1 MDSTATDFG
10 GVSQRRPTIP
20 GLNLSRC
27 QRAYF
32 GLPRVC
38 AREILREIR
47 RHMPFRQTIAAKI
60 FGLAIILLLL
70 TIALAGFLLYEVTRT
85 TQDLTVVA
93 NFDVPLTQS
102 LARLHEFGLR
112 RRLAFERWFGALNA
126 AEPNREIVAEATENY
141 ALFTRKLTDEFST
154 ARRIIDAYPENAPGS
169 HTLAEV
175 ETLLDQ
181 IQPAY
186 KTLNN
191 RQREVLDMQRAGQH
205 DKANEQLNLLND
217 LQGTVQNQ
225 RESVNSKMAAWSDA
239 ATKATEQR
247 ERRVFWLT
255 IAATT
260 STVLLGLAVA
270 ALITNRLSRPVRS
283 LALAMRDVQEGNL
296 NIQLPVSSTDEV
308 GRLTD
313 SFNFFVQELRSKE
326 RMKQTFGK
334 YIDPRILE
342 HVLAQ
347 PGAEAATGGRRDM
360 TVSFADLVGFTSLS
374 ERLTPLVMVTLLNRH
389 FGLQALAVQE
399 HLGVVDKFVGDSI
412 VAFWGPP
419 FVKSEE
425 HAVLACR
432 AAQAQLLALDKL
444 RRELPDITG
453 LRRDA
458 PTVDLC
464 IGICTGEVVVGN
476 IGSENTRSYTVVG
489 DTVNL
494 AARLERANRVYGTR
508 ILVGESTVQAIG
520 SEFEIR
526 EIDTISV
533 KGKTETTRVFEVMS
547 MAGQL
552 SEESVRLR
560 DRYDQARRMYLGQD
574 WDRAETTFHECLQ
587 IRPNDGPSRVLL
599 ERIQFLRRNPPGK
612 DWNGVWHLREK

>member
-1 MDSTATDFG
+1 MQD
-10 GVSQRRPTIP
+10 
-20 GLNLSRC
+20 
-27 QRAYF
+27 
-32 GLPRVC
+32 
-38 AREILREIR
+38 ILREIR
-47 RHMPFRQTIAAKI
+47 CHMPFRQTIAAKI

-85 TQDLTVVA
+85 KQDLTIVA

-126 AEPNREIVAEATENY
+126 TEPNGEIVAEATENY

-154 ARRIIDAYPENAPGS
+154 ARRIIEAYPKNAPGS

-186 KTLNN
+186 KTINN
-191 RQREVLDMQRAGQH
+191 RQREVLDMQLAGQH
-205 DKANEQLNLLND
+205 EKANEQLNLLND
-217 LQGTVQNQ
+217 VQGTVQNQ
-225 RESVNSKMAAWSDA
+225 RESVNSKMAAWSDSA
-239 ATKATEQR
+239 AKATEQR

-283 LALAMRDVQEGNL
+283 LATAMRDVQGGNL
-296 NIQLPVSSTDEV
+296 NIELPVSSTDEV

-313 SFNFFVQELRSKE
+313 SFNFFVKELRSKQ
-326 RMKQTFGK
+326 RLKQTFGK

-347 PGAEAATGGRRDM
+347 PDAEAVASGRREM
-360 TVSFADLVGFTSLS
+360 TVLFADLVGFTGLS
-374 ERLTPLVMVTLLNRH
+374 ERLTPLLMVTLLNRH

-399 HLGVVDKFVGDSI
+399 HHGVVDKFIGDS
-412 VAFWGPP
+412 VMAFWGPP
-419 FVKSEE
+419 FVKPEE

-432 AAQAQLLALDKL
+432 AAQAQLAALDTL

-458 PTVDLC
+458 PVIDLG

-476 IGSENTRSYTVVG
+476 IGSENTRSYTVIG
-489 DTVNL
+489 DTANL
-494 AARLERANRVYGTR
+494 AARLETANRVYGTH
-508 ILVGESTVQAIG
+508 ILVAESTAQAVG
-520 SEFEIR
+520 SQFEMR
-526 EIDTISV
+526 EIDTIFV
-533 KGKTETTRVFEVMS
+533 KGKIETTRVFELMS
-547 MAGQL
+547 AAGQL
-552 SEESVRLR
+552 PEELVRLR
-560 DRYDQARRMYLGQD
+560 ERYDAARRSYLAQD
-574 WDRAETTFHECLQ
+574 WDTAEATFRECLQ
-587 IRPNDGPSRVLL
+587 IRPNDGPSRVFLD
-599 ERIQFLRRNPPGK
+599 RVQVLRRDPPGK
-612 DWNGVWHLREK
+612 NWNGVWQLVEK

>member
-1 MDSTATDFG
+1 
-10 GVSQRRPTIP
+10 
-20 GLNLSRC
+20 
-27 QRAYF
+27 
-32 GLPRVC
+32 
-38 AREILREIR
+38 
-47 RHMPFRQTIAAKI
+47 MPFRQTIAAKI

-85 TQDLTVVA
+85 KQDLTVVA

-154 ARRIIDAYPENAPGS
+154 ARRFIDAYPRNAPGS

-186 KTLNN
+186 KTINN
-191 RQREVLDMQRAGQH
+191 RQREVLDMQLAGQH
-205 DKANEQLNLLND
+205 NKANEQLNLLND

-225 RESVNSKMAAWSDA
+225 RESVNSKMAAWSGSA
-239 ATKATEQR
+239 AKATEQR

-283 LALAMRDVQEGNL
+283 LASAMRDVQGGNL
-296 NIQLPVSSTDEV
+296 NIELPVSSTDEV

-313 SFNFFVQELRSKE
+313 SFNFFVKELRSKE
-326 RMKQTFGK
+326 RLKQTFGK

-347 PGAEAATGGRRDM
+347 PGAEAVGSGRREM
-360 TVSFADLVGFTSLS
+360 TVLFADLVGFTGLS
-374 ERLTPLVMVTLLNRH
+374 ERLTPLLMVTLLNRH

-399 HLGVVDKFVGDSI
+399 HHGIVDKFIGDS
-412 VAFWGPP
+412 VMAFWGQP
-419 FVKSEE
+419 FVKPEE

-432 AAQAQLLALDKL
+432 AAQAQLAALDTL

-458 PTVDLC
+458 PVIDLG

-476 IGSENTRSYTVVG
+476 IGSENTRSYTVIG
-489 DTVNL
+489 DTANL
-494 AARLERANRVYGTR
+494 AARLERANRVFCTQ
-508 ILVGESTVQAIG
+508 ILLGESTARAIG

-526 EIDTISV
+526 EIDTIFV
-533 KGKTETTRVFEVMS
+533 KGKIETTRVFELMS
-547 MAGQL
+547 AAGQL
-552 SEESVRLR
+552 SGELVHLR
-560 DRYDQARRMYLGQD
+560 ERYDAARRSYLAQD
-574 WDRAETTFHECLQ
+574 WDTAEATFRECLE
-587 IRPNDGPSRVLL
+587 IRPKDGPSRVFL
-599 ERIQFLRRNPPGK
+599 ERVQALRRNPPGK
-612 DWNGVWHLREK
+612 DWNGVWQLVEK

>member
-1 MDSTATDFG
+1 
-10 GVSQRRPTIP
+10 
-20 GLNLSRC
+20 
-27 QRAYF
+27 
-32 GLPRVC
+32 
-38 AREILREIR
+38 
-47 RHMPFRQTIAAKI
+47 MPFRQTIAAKI

-85 TQDLTVVA
+85 KQDLTIVA

-126 AEPNREIVAEATENY
+126 AEPNGEIVAEATDNY

-154 ARRIIDAYPENAPGS
+154 ARRIIEAYPKNAPGS

-186 KTLNN
+186 KTINN
-191 RQREVLDMQRAGQH
+191 RQREVLDMQLAGQH
-205 DKANEQLNLLND
+205 EKANEQLNLLND

-225 RESVNSKMAAWSDA
+225 RESVNSKMATWSDSA
-239 ATKATEQR
+239 AKATEQR

-283 LALAMRDVQEGNL
+283 LASAMRDVQGGNL
-296 NIQLPVSSTDEV
+296 NIELPVSSTDEV

-313 SFNFFVQELRSKE
+313 SFNFFVKELRSKQ
-326 RMKQTFGK
+326 RLKQTFGK

-347 PGAEAATGGRRDM
+347 PDAEAVAGGRREM
-360 TVSFADLVGFTSLS
+360 TVLFADLVGFTGLS
-374 ERLTPLVMVTLLNRH
+374 ERLTPLLMVTLLNRH

-399 HLGVVDKFVGDSI
+399 HHGVVDKFIGDS
-412 VAFWGPP
+412 VMAFWGPP
-419 FVKSEE
+419 FVKPEE

-432 AAQAQLLALDKL
+432 AAQAQLAALDTL

-458 PTVDLC
+458 PVIDLG

-476 IGSENTRSYTVVG
+476 IGSENTRSYTVIG
-489 DTVNL
+489 DTANL
-494 AARLERANRVYGTR
+494 AARLETANRVYGTH
-508 ILVGESTVQAIG
+508 ILVAESTAQAVG
-520 SEFEIR
+520 SQFEMR
-526 EIDTISV
+526 EIDTIFV
-533 KGKTETTRVFEVMS
+533 KGKIETTRVFELMS
-547 MAGQL
+547 AAGQL
-552 SEESVRLR
+552 PEELVRLR
-560 DRYDQARRMYLGQD
+560 ERYDAARRSYLAQD
-574 WDRAETTFHECLQ
+574 WDTAEATFRECLQ
-587 IRPNDGPSRVLL
+587 IRPNDGPSRVFLD
-599 ERIQFLRRNPPGK
+599 RVQVLRRDPPGK
-612 DWNGVWHLREK
+612 NWNGVWQLVEK

>member
-1 MDSTATDFG
+1 
-10 GVSQRRPTIP
+10 
-20 GLNLSRC
+20 
-27 QRAYF
+27 
-32 GLPRVC
+32 
-38 AREILREIR
+38 
-47 RHMPFRQTIAAKI
+47 MPFRQTIAAKI

-85 TQDLTVVA
+85 KQDLTIVA

-126 AEPNREIVAEATENY
+126 AEPNGEIVAEATDNY

-154 ARRIIDAYPENAPGS
+154 ARRIIEAYPKNAPGS
-169 HTLAEV
+169 HTLTEV

-186 KTLNN
+186 KTINN
-191 RQREVLDMQRAGQH
+191 RQREVLDMQLAGQH
-205 DKANEQLNLLND
+205 EKANEQLNLLND
-217 LQGTVQNQ
+217 VQGTVQNQ
-225 RESVNSKMAAWSDA
+225 RESVNSKMAAWSDSA
-239 ATKATEQR
+239 AKATEQR

-283 LALAMRDVQEGNL
+283 LATAMRDVQGGNL
-296 NIQLPVSSTDEV
+296 NIELPVSSTDEV

-313 SFNFFVQELRSKE
+313 SFNFFVKELRSKQ
-326 RMKQTFGK
+326 RLKQTFGK

-347 PGAEAATGGRRDM
+347 PDAEAVASGRREM
-360 TVSFADLVGFTSLS
+360 TVLFADLVGFTGLS
-374 ERLTPLVMVTLLNRH
+374 ERLTPLLMVTLLNRH

-399 HLGVVDKFVGDSI
+399 HHGVVDKFIGDS
-412 VAFWGPP
+412 VMAFWGPP
-419 FVKSEE
+419 FVKPEE

-432 AAQAQLLALDKL
+432 AAQAQLAALDTL

-458 PTVDLC
+458 PVIDLG

-476 IGSENTRSYTVVG
+476 IGSENTRSYTVIG
-489 DTVNL
+489 DTANL
-494 AARLERANRVYGTR
+494 AARLETANRVYGTH
-508 ILVGESTVQAIG
+508 ILVAESTAQAVG
-520 SEFEIR
+520 SQFEMR
-526 EIDTISV
+526 EIDTIFV
-533 KGKTETTRVFEVMS
+533 KGKIETTRVFELMS
-547 MAGQL
+547 AAGQL
-552 SEESVRLR
+552 PEELVRLR
-560 DRYDQARRMYLGQD
+560 ERYDAARRSYLAQD
-574 WDRAETTFHECLQ
+574 WDTAEATFRECLQ
-587 IRPNDGPSRVLL
+587 IRPNDGPSRVFLD
-599 ERIQFLRRNPPGK
+599 RVQVLRRDPPGK
-612 DWNGVWHLREK
+612 NWNGVWQLVEK

>member
-1 MDSTATDFG
+1 MRF
-10 GVSQRRPTIP
+10 
-20 GLNLSRC
+20 
-27 QRAYF
+27 
-32 GLPRVC
+32 
-38 AREILREIR
+38 RE
-47 RHMPFRQTIAAKI
+47 TIAAKI

-102 LARLHEFGLR
+102 LSRLHDFGLR

-126 AEPNREIVAEATENY
+126 DQPNREVVAEATENY
-141 ALFTRKLTDEFST
+141 GIFSRKLTEEFLN
-154 ARRIIDAYPENAPGS
+154 ARRIIEAYPKNAPGS

-181 IQPAY
+181 IEPAY
-186 KTLNN
+186 RTINS

-205 DKANEQLNLLND
+205 DKANDELNLLND
-217 LQGTVQNQ
+217 LQSTVQNQ
-225 RESVNSKMAAWSDA
+225 RESVNSKMAAWSAA
-239 ATKATEQR
+239 ATKATEKR
-247 ERRVFWLT
+247 EREVFWLT
-255 IAATT
+255 VAATA

-283 LALAMRDVQEGNL
+283 LATAMHDVQQGNL
-296 NIQLPVSSTDEV
+296 NIQLPVHSTDEV

-342 HVLAQ
+342 QVLAQ
-347 PGAEAATGGRRDM
+347 PGAEAAATGRRDM

-389 FGLQALAVQE
+389 FGLQAVAVQE
-399 HLGVVDKFVGDSI
+399 HQGIVDKFVGDSI

-419 FVKSEE
+419 FVRAEE
-425 HAVLACR
+425 HAALACR
-432 AAQAQLLALDKL
+432 AAQGQLLAIDKL
-444 RRELPDITG
+444 RGELPDVTG

-458 PTVDLC
+458 PPIDLC
-464 IGICTGEVVVGN
+464 VGICTGEVVVGN
-476 IGSENTRSYTVVG
+476 VGSENTRDYTVIG

-494 AARLERANRVYGTR
+494 AARLERANRVYGTQ
-508 ILVGESTVQAIG
+508 ILINESTAQAIG
-520 SEFEIR
+520 SQFETR
-526 EIDTISV
+526 DIDTIAV
-533 KGKTETTRVFEVMS
+533 KGKTETTRIFELMS
-547 MAGQL
+547 AAGQL

-560 DRYDQARRMYLGQD
+560 ERYDQALRMYFDQD
-574 WDRAETTFHECLQ
+574 WDLAEAAFHECLK

-599 ERIQFLRRNPPGK
+599 ERIQFLRRNPPGT

>member
-1 MDSTATDFG
+1 M
-10 GVSQRRPTIP
+10 
-20 GLNLSRC
+20 
-27 QRAYF
+27 
-32 GLPRVC
+32 PRGC
-38 AREILREIR
+38 AQDILRETR
-47 RHMPFRQTIAAKI
+47 CHMPFRQTIAAKI

-85 TQDLTVVA
+85 KQDLTVVA

-126 AEPNREIVAEATENY
+126 PEPNREIVAEATENY

-154 ARRIIDAYPENAPGS
+154 ARSIIDAYPKNAPGS

-225 RESVNSKMAAWSDA
+225 RESVNSKMAAWSGSA
-239 ATKATEQR
+239 AKATEQR

-283 LALAMRDVQEGNL
+283 LANAMRDVQGGNL
-296 NIQLPVSSTDEV
+296 NIELPVSSSDEV

-313 SFNFFVQELRSKE
+313 SFNFFVKELRSKE
-326 RMKQTFGK
+326 RLKQTFGK

-347 PGAEAATGGRRDM
+347 PGSEAVGSGRREM
-360 TVSFADLVGFTSLS
+360 TVLFADLVGFTGLS
-374 ERLTPLVMVTLLNRH
+374 ERLTPLLMVTLLNRH

-399 HLGVVDKFVGDSI
+399 HHGVVDKFIGDS
-412 VAFWGPP
+412 VMAFWGQP
-419 FVKSEE
+419 FVKPEE

-432 AAQAQLLALDKL
+432 AAQAQLAALDTL

-458 PTVDLC
+458 PVIDLG

-476 IGSENTRSYTVVG
+476 IGSENTRSYTVIG
-489 DTVNL
+489 DTANL
-494 AARLERANRVYGTR
+494 AARLERANRVYGTQ
-508 ILVGESTVQAIG
+508 ILLGESTAKAIG
-520 SEFEIR
+520 SDFEIR
-526 EIDTISV
+526 EIDTIFV
-533 KGKTETTRVFEVMS
+533 KGKIETTRVFELMS
-547 MAGQL
+547 AAGQL
-552 SEESVRLR
+552 SGELVRLR
-560 DRYDQARRMYLGQD
+560 ERYDAARRSYLAQD
-574 WDRAETTFHECLQ
+574 WDTAEATFRECLE
-587 IRPNDGPSRVLL
+587 IRPKDGPSCVFVERV
-599 ERIQFLRRNPPGK
+599 QVLRRNPPGK
-612 DWNGVWHLREK
+612 DWNGVWQLVEK

>member
-1 MDSTATDFG
+1 
-10 GVSQRRPTIP
+10 
-20 GLNLSRC
+20 
-27 QRAYF
+27 
-32 GLPRVC
+32 
-38 AREILREIR
+38 
-47 RHMPFRQTIAAKI
+47 MPFRQTIAAKI

-70 TIALAGFLLYEVTRT
+70 TIALARFLLYEVTRT
-85 TQDLTVVA
+85 KQDLTVVA

-154 ARRIIDAYPENAPGS
+154 ARRIIEAYPRNGPGS

-186 KTLNN
+186 KTINN
-191 RQREVLDMQRAGQH
+191 RQREVLDMQRSGQH

-217 LQGTVQNQ
+217 IQGTVQNQ
-225 RESVNSKMAAWSDA
+225 RESVNSKMAAWSGSA
-239 ATKATEQR
+239 AKATEQR

-283 LALAMRDVQEGNL
+283 LANAMRDVQGGNL
-296 NIQLPVSSTDEV
+296 NIELPVSSRDEV

-313 SFNFFVQELRSKE
+313 SFNFFVKELRSKE
-326 RMKQTFGK
+326 RLKQTFGK

-347 PGAEAATGGRRDM
+347 PGSEAVGSGRREM
-360 TVSFADLVGFTSLS
+360 TVLFADLVGFTGLS
-374 ERLTPLVMVTLLNRH
+374 ERLTPLLMVTLLNRH

-399 HLGVVDKFVGDSI
+399 HHGVVDKFIGDS
-412 VAFWGPP
+412 VMAFWGQP
-419 FVKSEE
+419 FVKPEE
-425 HAVLACR
+425 HAILACR
-432 AAQAQLLALDKL
+432 AAQAQLAALDTL

-458 PTVDLC
+458 PVIDLG

-476 IGSENTRSYTVVG
+476 IGSENTRSYTVIG
-489 DTVNL
+489 DTANL
-494 AARLERANRVYGTR
+494 AARLERANRVYATQ
-508 ILVGESTVQAIG
+508 ILIGESTVRAIG
-520 SEFEIR
+520 SRFEMR
-526 EIDTISV
+526 EIDTIFV
-533 KGKTETTRVFEVMS
+533 KGKIETTRVFELMS
-547 MAGQL
+547 AAGQL
-552 SEESVRLR
+552 SGELVRLR
-560 DRYDQARRMYLGQD
+560 ERYDAARRSYLAQD
-574 WDRAETTFHECLQ
+574 WDTAEATFRECLE
-587 IRPNDGPSRVLL
+587 IRPKDGPSRVFL
-599 ERIQFLRRNPPGK
+599 ERVQALRRNPPGK
-612 DWNGVWHLREK
+612 DWNGVWQLVERLGSRV

>member
-1 MDSTATDFG
+1 MPNS
-10 GVSQRRPTIP
+10 
-20 GLNLSRC
+20 
-27 QRAYF
+27 
-32 GLPRVC
+32 
-38 AREILREIR
+38 

-85 TQDLTVVA
+85 KQDLTVVA

-102 LARLHEFGLR
+102 LAQLHEFGLR

-126 AEPNREIVAEATENY
+126 DQPNREIVAEATQNY
-141 ALFTRKLTDEFST
+141 TLFTRKLTDEFLT
-154 ARRIIDAYPENAPGS
+154 ARRIIEAYPKNGPGS

-186 KTLNN
+186 KTINN
-191 RQREVLDMQRAGQH
+191 RQREVLDMQRSGQH

-225 RESVNSKMAAWSDA
+225 RESVNSKMAAWSGS

-270 ALITNRLSRPVRS
+270 ALITSRLSRPVRS
-283 LALAMRDVQEGNL
+283 LAIAMRDVQQGNL
-296 NIQLPVSSTDEV
+296 NIELPVSSTDEV

-313 SFNFFVQELRSKE
+313 SFNFFVKELRSKE
-326 RMKQTFGK
+326 RLKQTFGK

-347 PGAEAATGGRRDM
+347 PGAEAVASGRREM
-360 TVSFADLVGFTSLS
+360 TVLFADLVGFTGLS
-374 ERLTPLVMVTLLNRH
+374 ERLTPLLMVTLLNRH

-399 HLGVVDKFVGDSI
+399 HHGVVDKFIGDS
-412 VAFWGPP
+412 VMAFWGPP
-419 FVKSEE
+419 FVKPDE

-432 AAQAQLLALDKL
+432 AAQAQLAALDTL
-444 RRELPDITG
+444 RQELPDITG

-458 PTVDLC
+458 PVIDLG

-476 IGSENTRSYTVVG
+476 IGSENTRSYTAIG
-489 DTVNL
+489 DTANL
-494 AARLERANRVYGTR
+494 AARLERANRVYGTHV
-508 ILVGESTVQAIG
+508 LLAESTARAV
-520 SEFEIR
+520 SSRFEIR
-526 EIDTISV
+526 EIDTIFV
-533 KGKTETTRVFEVMS
+533 KGKIETTRVYELLS
-547 MAGQL
+547 AAGEL
-552 SEESVRLR
+552 SEELVRLR
-560 DRYDQARRMYLGQD
+560 EKYDAARRSYLAQD
-574 WDRAETTFHECLQ
+574 WDPAQATFRECLQ
-587 IRPNDGPSRVLL
+587 IRPDDGPSRVFL
-599 ERIQFLRRNPPGK
+599 ERVQALRRNPPDK
-612 DWNGVWHLREK
+612 NWNGVWQLVEK

>member
-1 MDSTATDFG
+1 
-10 GVSQRRPTIP
+10 
-20 GLNLSRC
+20 
-27 QRAYF
+27 
-32 GLPRVC
+32 
-38 AREILREIR
+38 
-47 RHMPFRQTIAAKI
+47 MPFRQTIAAKI

-85 TQDLTVVA
+85 KQDLTVVA

-141 ALFTRKLTDEFST
+141 TLFTRKLTDEFLT
-154 ARRIIDAYPENAPGS
+154 ARRIIEAYPRNGPGS

-181 IQPAY
+181 IEPAY
-186 KTLNN
+186 QIINN

-205 DKANEQLNLLND
+205 DKANQQLNLLND
-217 LQGTVQNQ
+217 LQSTVQNQ
-225 RESVNSKMAAWSDA
+225 RESVNSKMAAWSGSA
-239 ATKATEQR
+239 AKATEQR

-283 LALAMRDVQEGNL
+283 LASAMRDVQRGNL
-296 NIQLPVSSTDEV
+296 NIELPVSSTDEV

-313 SFNFFVQELRSKE
+313 SFNFFVKELRSKE
-326 RMKQTFGK
+326 RLKQTFGK

-347 PGAEAATGGRRDM
+347 PGAEAVGGGRREM
-360 TVSFADLVGFTSLS
+360 TVLFADLVGFTGLS
-374 ERLTPLVMVTLLNRH
+374 ERLTPLLMVTLLNRH

-399 HLGVVDKFVGDSI
+399 HHGIVDKFIGDS
-412 VAFWGPP
+412 VMAFWGQP
-419 FVKSEE
+419 FVKPEE

-432 AAQAQLLALDKL
+432 AAQAQLAALDTL

-458 PTVDLC
+458 PVIDLG

-476 IGSENTRSYTVVG
+476 IGSENTRSYTVIG
-489 DTVNL
+489 DTSNL
-494 AARLERANRVYGTR
+494 GARLERANRVYGTH
-508 ILVGESTVQAIG
+508 ILVAESTARAVG
-520 SEFEIR
+520 SHFEMR
-526 EIDTISV
+526 EIDTIFV
-533 KGKTETTRVFEVMS
+533 KGKIETTRVFELMS
-547 MAGQL
+547 AAGKL
-552 SEESVRLR
+552 SEELARLR
-560 DRYDQARRMYLGQD
+560 ERYDAARRSYLAQD
-574 WDRAETTFHECLQ
+574 WDTAEATFRECLK
-587 IRPNDGPSRVLL
+587 IRPNDGPSLVFL
-599 ERIQFLRRNPPGK
+599 ERVRALRRNPPSK
-612 DWNGVWHLREK
+612 DWNGVWQLVEK

>member
-1 MDSTATDFG
+1 
-10 GVSQRRPTIP
+10 
-20 GLNLSRC
+20 
-27 QRAYF
+27 
-32 GLPRVC
+32 
-38 AREILREIR
+38 
-47 RHMPFRQTIAAKI
+47 MPFRQTIAAKI

-85 TQDLTVVA
+85 KQDLTVVA

-126 AEPNREIVAEATENY
+126 PEPNREIVAEATENY

-154 ARRIIDAYPENAPGS
+154 ARSIIDAYPKNAPGS

-225 RESVNSKMAAWSDA
+225 RESVNSKMAAWSDSA
-239 ATKATEQR
+239 AKATEQR

-283 LALAMRDVQEGNL
+283 LANAMRDVQGGNL
-296 NIQLPVSSTDEV
+296 NIELPVSSSDEV

-313 SFNFFVQELRSKE
+313 SFNFFVKELRSKE
-326 RMKQTFGK
+326 RLKQTFGK

-347 PGAEAATGGRRDM
+347 PGAEAVGSGRREM
-360 TVSFADLVGFTSLS
+360 TVLFADLVGFTGLS
-374 ERLTPLVMVTLLNRH
+374 ERLTPLLMVTLLNRH

-399 HLGVVDKFVGDSI
+399 HHGVVDKFIGDSI
-412 VAFWGPP
+412 MAFWGQP
-419 FVKSEE
+419 FVKPEE
-425 HAVLACR
+425 HAMLACR
-432 AAQAQLLALDKL
+432 AAQAQLAALDTL

-458 PTVDLC
+458 PVIDLG

-476 IGSENTRSYTVVG
+476 IGSENTRSYTVIG
-489 DTVNL
+489 DTANL
-494 AARLERANRVYGTR
+494 AARLERANRVYGTQ
-508 ILVGESTVQAIG
+508 ILIGESTARAIG
-520 SEFEIR
+520 SRFEIR
-526 EIDTISV
+526 EIDTIFV
-533 KGKTETTRVFEVMS
+533 KGKIETTRVFELMS
-547 MAGQL
+547 AAGQL
-552 SEESVRLR
+552 SEELVRLR
-560 DRYDQARRMYLGQD
+560 ERYDAARRSYLAQD
-574 WDRAETTFHECLQ
+574 WDTAEATFRECLE
-587 IRPNDGPSRVLL
+587 IRPKDGPSRVFL
-599 ERIQFLRRNPPGK
+599 ERVQALRRNPPGK
-612 DWNGVWHLREK
+612 DWNGVWQLVEK

>member
-1 MDSTATDFG
+1 M
-10 GVSQRRPTIP
+10 
-20 GLNLSRC
+20 
-27 QRAYF
+27 
-32 GLPRVC
+32 C
-38 AREILREIR
+38 ARDILREIR
-47 RHMPFRQTIAAKI
+47 RHMRFRQTIAAKI

-70 TIALAGFLLYEVTRT
+70 TIALACFLLYEVTRT
-85 TQDLTVVA
+85 TEDLTVVA
-93 NFDVPLTQS
+93 NFDVPLTQT
-102 LARLHEFGLR
+102 LARLDEFGLR

-141 ALFTRKLTDEFST
+141 TLFTRKLTDEFSAT
-154 ARRIIDAYPENAPGS
+154 RHIIKAYPENAPGS

-181 IQPAY
+181 IEPAY
-186 KTLNN
+186 QIVNN
-191 RQREVLDMQRAGQH
+191 RQREVLDLQLAGQH
-205 DKANEQLNLLND
+205 DMANARLNLLND
-217 LQGTVQNQ
+217 LQGTIQDQ
-225 RESVNSKMAAWSDA
+225 RALVKSKMAAWSSS
-239 ATKATEQR
+239 ATKSTEER

-270 ALITNRLSRPVRS
+270 ALVSNRLSRPMRS
-283 LALAMRDVQEGNL
+283 LASAMRDVQGGNL
-296 NIQLPVSSTDEV
+296 NIQLPVNSTDEV

-342 HVLAQ
+342 QVLAES
-347 PGAEAATGGRRDM
+347 GEAAVASGRREM
-360 TVSFADLVGFTSLS
+360 TVLFADLVGFTGLS
-374 ERLTPLVMVTLLNRH
+374 ERLTGLVMVTLLNRH

-399 HLGVVDKFVGDSI
+399 HKGVVDKFVGDSI
-412 VAFWGPP
+412 VAFWGSP
-419 FVKSEE
+419 FVKTDE
-425 HAVLACR
+425 HAMLACR
-432 AAQAQLLALDKL
+432 AAQAQLTALDTL

-458 PTVDLC
+458 PHIDLC

-489 DTVNL
+489 DSVNL
-494 AARLERANRVYGTR
+494 AARLETANRVYGTQ
-508 ILVGESTVQAIG
+508 ILINETTAQAIA
-520 SEFEIR
+520 SQFEMR
-526 EIDTISV
+526 EVDTISV
-533 KGKTETTRVFEVMS
+533 KGKTETTRIFELMS
-547 MAGQL
+547 AAGQL
-552 SEESVRLR
+552 SEESVRLHE
-560 DRYDQARRMYLGQD
+560 RYDIARKSYLAQD
-574 WDRAETTFHECLQ
+574 WDTAEKAFRECLQ

-599 ERIQFLRRNPPGK
+599 QRIQFLRRNPPGK

>member
-1 MDSTATDFG
+1 
-10 GVSQRRPTIP
+10 
-20 GLNLSRC
+20 
-27 QRAYF
+27 
-32 GLPRVC
+32 
-38 AREILREIR
+38 
-47 RHMPFRQTIAAKI
+47 MPFRQTIAAKI

-70 TIALAGFLLYEVTRT
+70 TIALAGYLLYEVTRT
-85 TQDLTVVA
+85 KHDLMVVA

-102 LARLHEFGLR
+102 LARLDEFGLR

-126 AEPNREIVAEATENY
+126 AEPNREILAEATENY
-141 ALFTRKLTDEFST
+141 TLFTRKVTDEFATS
-154 ARRIIDAYPENAPGS
+154 RRIIADYPKNAPGS
-169 HTLAEV
+169 NTLAEV
-175 ETLLDQ
+175 KTLLDQ
-181 IQPAY
+181 IEPAY
-186 KTLNN
+186 QILNN
-191 RQREVLDMQRAGQH
+191 RQREVLDMQLAGEH

-217 LQGTVQNQ
+217 LQRTVQNQ
-225 RESVNSKMAAWSDA
+225 RESVNSKMAAWSGS

-270 ALITNRLSRPVRS
+270 ALVTNRLSRPVRS
-283 LALAMRDVQEGNL
+283 LASAMRDVQGGNL
-296 NIQLPVSSTDEV
+296 NVQLPVSSSDEV

-326 RMKQTFGK
+326 HMKQTFGK

-347 PGAEAATGGRRDM
+347 PGAEALAGGRREM
-360 TVSFADLVGFTSLS
+360 TVLFADLVGFTSLS

-399 HLGVVDKFVGDSI
+399 HKGVVDKFVGDSI
-412 VAFWGPP
+412 VGFWGPP
-419 FVKSEE
+419 FVKAEE
-425 HAVLACR
+425 NATLACR
-432 AAQAQLLALDKL
+432 AAEAQLLALDTL
-444 RRELPDITG
+444 RRELPEITG

-458 PTVDLC
+458 PRIDLC
-464 IGICTGEVVVGN
+464 IGICSGEVVVGN
-476 IGSENTRSYTVVG
+476 IGSETTRSYTVVG

-494 AARLERANRVYGTR
+494 AARLERANRVYGTQ
-508 ILVGESTVQAIG
+508 ILINESTAQAIG
-520 SEFEIR
+520 SQFETR

-533 KGKTETTRVFEVMS
+533 KGKTETTRIFELMS
-547 MAGQL
+547 AAGQL

-560 DRYDQARRMYLGQD
+560 ERYAAARRMYLGQD
-574 WDRAETTFHECLQ
+574 WDLAETGFRECLQ
-587 IRPNDGPSRVLL
+587 IQLDDGPSRVLL
-599 ERIQFLRRNPPGK
+599 ERIQFLRRNPPGD

>member
-1 MDSTATDFG
+1 MPNS
-10 GVSQRRPTIP
+10 
-20 GLNLSRC
+20 
-27 QRAYF
+27 
-32 GLPRVC
+32 
-38 AREILREIR
+38 

-85 TQDLTVVA
+85 KQDLTVVA

-102 LARLHEFGLR
+102 LAQLHEFGLR

-126 AEPNREIVAEATENY
+126 DQPNREIVAEATQNY
-141 ALFTRKLTDEFST
+141 TLFTRKLTDEFLT
-154 ARRIIDAYPENAPGS
+154 ARRIIEAYPKNGPGS

-186 KTLNN
+186 KTINN
-191 RQREVLDMQRAGQH
+191 RQREVLDMQLAGQH
-205 DKANEQLNLLND
+205 DRANQQLNLLND

-225 RESVNSKMAAWSDA
+225 RESVNSKMAAWSGS

-270 ALITNRLSRPVRS
+270 ALITSRLSRPVRS
-283 LALAMRDVQEGNL
+283 LAIAMRDVQQGNL
-296 NIQLPVSSTDEV
+296 NIELPVSSTDEV

-313 SFNFFVQELRSKE
+313 SFNFFVKELRSKE
-326 RMKQTFGK
+326 RLKQTFGK

-347 PGAEAATGGRRDM
+347 PGAEAVASGRREM
-360 TVSFADLVGFTSLS
+360 TVLFADLVGFTGLS
-374 ERLTPLVMVTLLNRH
+374 ERLTPLLMVTLLNRH

-399 HLGVVDKFVGDSI
+399 HHGVVDKFIGDS
-412 VAFWGPP
+412 VMAFWGPP
-419 FVKSEE
+419 FVKPEE

-432 AAQAQLLALDKL
+432 AAQAQLAALDTL
-444 RRELPDITG
+444 RQELPDITG

-458 PTVDLC
+458 PVIDLG

-476 IGSENTRSYTVVG
+476 IGSENTRSYTAIG
-489 DTVNL
+489 DTANL
-494 AARLERANRVYGTR
+494 AARLERANRVYGTHV
-508 ILVGESTVQAIG
+508 LLAESTARAV
-520 SEFEIR
+520 SSRFEIR
-526 EIDTISV
+526 EIDTIFV
-533 KGKTETTRVFEVMS
+533 KGKIETTRVYELLS
-547 MAGQL
+547 AAGEL
-552 SEESVRLR
+552 SEELVRLR
-560 DRYDQARRMYLGQD
+560 EKYDAARRSYLAQD
-574 WDRAETTFHECLQ
+574 WDPAQATFRECLQ
-587 IRPNDGPSRVLL
+587 IRPDDGPSRVFL
-599 ERIQFLRRNPPGK
+599 ERVQALRRNPPDK
-612 DWNGVWHLREK
+612 NWNGVWQLVEK